1 MKKVDNQKN
10 NLRFQT
16 KLFVFHYFRKFLWGD
31 ILGASPTQVF
41 KDNS

>member
-1 MKKVDNQKN
+1 MLITGKIICD
-10 NLRFQT
+10 F
-16 KLFVFHYFRKFLWGD
+16 KLNFFVFHYYRKFLWGD